1 MDNNNKNM
9 AKQKTVYDNLLPD
22 VKKALQAS
30 ARKYSSAKRLK
41 YTLMSKLMWYEL
53 TIDEMRDVITYSNLN
68 SWELNQYS
76 FMYGENI
83 IER

>member
-1 MDNNNKNM
+1 MSKL
-9 AKQKTVYDNLLPD
+9 KTVYDNLLPD
-22 VKKALQAS
+22 VKKALQTS

-41 YTLMSKLMWYEL
+41 YTLMSKLMWNEL
-53 TIDEMRDVITYSNLN
+53 TIDEMRDLITYGNLESWNLN
-68 SWELNQYS
+68 SYA

>member
-1 MDNNNKNM
+1 MSKL
-9 AKQKTVYDNLLPD
+9 KTVYDNLLPD
-22 VKKALQAS
+22 VKTALQTS

-41 YTLMSKLMWYEL
+41 YTLMSKLMWNEL
-53 TIDEMRDVITYSNLN
+53 TIDEMRDVITYSDLN

>member
-1 MDNNNKNM
+1 MSKL
-9 AKQKTVYDNLLPD
+9 KTVYDNLLPD
-22 VKKALQAS
+22 VKTSLQAS

-41 YTLMSKLMWYEL
+41 YTLMSKLMWHEL
-53 TIDEMRDVITYSNLN
+53 TIDEMRDIITYSELN